1 MHLHYS
7 RGSQS
12 QKVGIHGILHG
23 TWRLAYLVL
32 DLFPRRFRALVQV
45 VVISCK
51 LNKLES
57 LGSKLDDLFTIMDS
71 VTRNEASDGLNQ
83 VLDAVCAIVLLL

>member
-1 MHLHYS
+1 M
-7 RGSQS
+7 
-12 QKVGIHGILHG
+12 
-23 TWRLAYLVL
+23 L